1 MIEKNFTIT
10 RNLFDKFRE
19 YFHNVFMIKV
29 KRNNQKSQIPYP
41 TLSRLCRIYNIM
53 EELLEKGE
61 KTISSQDIGSR
72 LGVGS
77 HNIRKD
83 ISYLDET
90 GTSGSGYEI
99 VNLKDSIE
107 NTLGFNMKRNACIIG
122 LGSLGAL
129 IMNYQETPFP
139 CFSFVA
145 GFDSNINK
153 IETIKTTIPV
163 YPTYEIQN
171 IVRKE
176 NIELAVV
183 TEHDR
188 NIEKITERLIE
199 SGVRGI
205 INFSPTMLSSAS
217 GNVHIRNIDITTEFR
232 YLSAIFMMDAH

>member
-1 MIEKNFTIT
+1 
-10 RNLFDKFRE
+10 
-19 YFHNVFMIKV
+19 MIKIS
-29 KRNNQKSQIPYP
+29 KNRRNGPIPHP
-41 TLSRLCRIYNIM
+41 ALSRLCKLYNLV
-53 EELLEKGE
+53 EKLEEKGE
-61 KTISSQDIGSR
+61 ITVSSQEIGLR

-90 GTSGSGYEI
+90 GTSGSGYE
-99 VNLKDSIE
+99 VSKLKNSIE
-107 NTLGFNMKRNACIIG
+107 NALGFNKKRNACIIG
-122 LGSLGAL
+122 LGSLGVVIL
-129 IMNYQETPFP
+129 NYQAMPFP

-153 IETIKTTIPV
+153 LETIKTTIPV

-171 IVRKE
+171 IVRKDH
-176 NIELAVV
+176 IELAVV

-199 SGVRGI
+199 SGIKGI
-205 INFSPTMLSSAS
+205 INFSPIMISSAY

-232 YLSAIFMMDAH
+232 YLSATFMMDTMYG